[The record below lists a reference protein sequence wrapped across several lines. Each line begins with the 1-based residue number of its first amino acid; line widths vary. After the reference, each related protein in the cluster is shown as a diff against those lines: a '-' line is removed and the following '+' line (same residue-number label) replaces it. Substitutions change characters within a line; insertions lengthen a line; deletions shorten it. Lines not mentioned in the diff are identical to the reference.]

1 MSPEEVGS
9 KRMIGAFDVHYLK
22 DGRASTAAVL
32 FPDYAAPEPTAVY
45 TRIVSQ
51 VEDYLPGEFYRRELP
66 CILTLIKEIREA
78 LDEML
83 VDGYVMLGKRPG
95 LGQYLYESFACKI
108 PVIGVAKSRF
118 NGAPAAEV
126 YRGKSKNPLYV
137 TSAGMGLQEACER
150 IRSMHGPYR
159 VPTLLKQVDLLA
171 RRG

>member
-1 MSPEEVGS
+1 V
-9 KRMIGAFDVHYLK
+9 IGAFDVHYLT
-22 DGRASTAAVL
+22 DGRALTAALL
-32 FPDYAAPEPTAVY
+32 FSDYAAPEPAAVY
-45 TRIVSQ
+45 TQIITK

-83 VDGYVMLGKRPG
+83 VDGYVILGKRPG
-95 LGQYLYESFACKI
+95 LGQYLYESFAGKI

-118 NGAPAAEV
+118 VGAPAAEV
-126 YRGKSKNPLYV
+126 YRGRSKNPLYV
-137 TSAGMGLQEACER
+137 TSAGMELQEASER

-171 RRG
+171 RGA